1 MRETSIK
8 GVQLLRALALAVR
21 SEQDFGLVPNGID
34 IVGAFKK
41 ENAVPADAKQ
51 RLGYKY
57 MLKQNGYGPL
67 SLRQALNKIAHADPQ
82 NADFYIAPRDQYHD
96 LLLFGDDR
104 GERWFAAISILQLVK
119 AIHSL
124 PDLKIDSEAT

>member
-1 MRETSIK
+1 MKEASIN

-21 SEQDFGLVPNGID
+21 SEQDFGFLPKGISN
-34 IVGAFKK
+34 VGAFKK
-41 ENAVPADAKQ
+41 ENAVPADATELKQ
-51 RLGYKY
+51 SRGYEY
-57 MLKQNGYGPL
+57 MLGRDGYGPL

-82 NADFYIAPRDQYHD
+82 TADFYVGPSDKSHD

-104 GERWFAAISILQLVK
+104 GKRWFAAISILQLVK

-124 PDLKIDSEAT
+124 PDLKID